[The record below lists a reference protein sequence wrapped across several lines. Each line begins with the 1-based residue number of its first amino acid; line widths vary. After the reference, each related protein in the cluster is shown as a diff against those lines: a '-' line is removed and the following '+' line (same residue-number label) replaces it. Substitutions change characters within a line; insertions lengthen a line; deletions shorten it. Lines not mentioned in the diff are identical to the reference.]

1 MNSKLDDVTAKTIAA
16 QLGVT
21 LGDDGAGAAAQSMA
35 GLLKAADG
43 HARALPFEA
52 APGSY
57 RAAQIKGER

>member
-1 MNSKLDDVTAKTIAA
+1 MSRKLDDATAKTVAT

-21 LGDDGAGAAAQSMA
+21 LGDEAAHAAAHSMA

-52 APGSY
+52 EPGSY
-57 RAAQIKGER
+57 RAAQTRGKR